1 MSDLREL
8 ITDAAAHAA
17 AGRHD
22 AALAAYRAALELSPG
37 LAEVHYN
44 VGALLYARGDFA
56 DARRSFTAAAHCRPE
71 WIAPPMAIG
80 HVEFRTGNYAAA
92 ERAFESARAID
103 PGSIEALGK
112 LGLALQRRGR
122 ADLAHAHLER
132 ARELAPTD
140 TTAWFAL
147 RTNWLQR
154 GMTEQAVADFLRFER
169 GAPLTAEL
177 VVTGLMFSRLLG
189 DREHEAKYL
198 PLALD
203 WPYRPDQA
211 DLAAV
216 TVARAQY
223 CDLSRDAIRRLYAS
237 YDYLQP
243 RDATVAPATV
253 MTPPPGTP
261 RADGLI
267 HIGYLSADF
276 RAHVMGRLLR
286 DVLAAHDRSRFAVHL
301 YSLTP
306 ADQEDA
312 ISAEFRS
319 CAAGFTQLAGLD
331 DRGAAR
337 AIAADRLDLLVDL
350 MGHSAL
356 SRPGILLGKPA
367 PVIVTHLGYHGCIG
381 LREVD
386 YKMTDAFADLPD
398 AGAYQIEAPLVLD
411 TCVLPVRRVVP
422 APVPIVTRESLGV
435 ADATMVYGV
444 FVGLLKLSPRCLELW
459 RQILKRVPRSVLA
472 FSPLRDEER
481 PLYLRRLAGFG
492 IAEERIVFIPPGKDD
507 AHGRTRYALLDA
519 VLDTLPYTGG
529 DTTAA
534 ALDMGV
540 PVVTRVGE
548 RQAERVSYSLLAHL
562 GVTETVADSDERY
575 VELAC
580 RLAEDRVW
588 RDGIAAAIKAR
599 LPASGLA
606 DAARYTVSLETAY
619 ERAIEARSSG
629 GR

>member
-8 ITDAAAHAA
+8 LDGAATHVA
-17 AGRHD
+17 AGRPD
-22 AALAAYRAALELSPG
+22 AALAAYRAALDLAPG

-44 VGALLYARGDFA
+44 VGALLYAEGELA
-56 DARRSFTAAAHCRPE
+56 EARRSFAAAAQCRPE
-71 WIAPPMAIG
+71 WIAPPMALG
-80 HVEFRTGNYAAA
+80 HAHFRTGNFVEA
-92 ERAFESARAID
+92 EYAFERARAID
-103 PGSIEALGK
+103 PGSIEALGN

-122 ADLAHAHLER
+122 ADLAHAYLER

-154 GMTEQAVADFLRFER
+154 GMTDQAIEDFLRFER
-169 GAPLTAEL
+169 GAPLSAEL
-177 VVTGLMFSRLLG
+177 IVTGLMFSRFLG
-189 DREHEAKYL
+189 ERDREAKYL

-203 WPYRPDQA
+203 WPYRPDQT

-223 CDLSRDAIRRLYAS
+223 CDVSRDAMRRLYAT

-243 RDATVAPATV
+243 RDASAAAASASTDPAPR
-253 MTPPPGTP
+253 

-312 ISAEFRS
+312 ISAEFRAVGS
-319 CAAGFTQLAGLD
+319 GFTQLASLD
-331 DRGAAR
+331 DRAAAR
-337 AIAADRLDLLVDL
+337 AIAAGRLDLLVDL

-367 PVIVTHLGYHGCIG
+367 PVIVSHLGYHGCIG

-386 YKMTDAFADLPD
+386 YKLTDAFADLSD
-398 AGAYQIEAPLVLD
+398 AGAYQIETPLVLD

-422 APVPIVTRESLGV
+422 APVPVATRESLRI
-435 ADATMVYGV
+435 ADSTVVFGV
-444 FVGLLKLSPRCLELW
+444 FVSMLKLSPRCLDLW
-459 RQILKRVPRSVLA
+459 RQILNRVPQAVLA
-472 FSPLRDEER
+472 FSPLRDPER

-492 IAEERIVFIPPGKDD
+492 IPAARVVFIPPGNDD
-507 AHGRTRYALLDA
+507 AQGRTRYALLGA

-548 RQAERVSYSLLAHL
+548 RHAERVSYSLLAHL
-562 GVTETVADSDERY
+562 GVTDTVADSDERY
-575 VELAC
+575 VEIAC
-580 RLAEDRVW
+580 RLADDTAW
-588 RDGIAAAIKAR
+588 RETIAATIKAR
-599 LPASGLA
+599 LPTSGLA
-606 DAARYTVSLETAY
+606 DAARYTVSLESAY
-619 ERAIEARSSG
+619 ERAIAAKMPAG
-629 GR
+629 H

>member
-17 AGRHD
+17 AGRPD

-44 VGALLYARGDFA
+44 IGALLYARGDFA
-56 DARRSFTAAAHCRPE
+56 DARRSFVAAAQCRPE
-71 WIAPPMAIG
+71 WIAPTMAIG
-80 HVEFRTGNYAAA
+80 HVDFRTGDYAAA
-92 ERAFESARAID
+92 ERAFESARVID
-103 PGSIEALGK
+103 PGSIEALGN

-154 GMTEQAVADFLRFER
+154 GMTEQAIADFLRFER

-189 DREHEAKYL
+189 DRDHEAKYL

-223 CDLSRDAIRRLYAS
+223 CDLSRDAIRRLYAT

-243 RDATVAPATV
+243 RDATLAPAAT
-253 MTPPPGTP
+253 TTASAS

-267 HIGYLSADF
+267 HIGYISADF

-306 ADQEDA
+306 TEQEDA
-312 ISAEFRS
+312 ISAEFRAG
-319 CAAGFTQLAGLD
+319 AAGFTQLAALD

-386 YKMTDAFADLPD
+386 YKLTDAFADLPD

-411 TCVLPVRRVVP
+411 TCVLPVRRVAP
-422 APVPIVTRESLGV
+422 APVPVATRESMGLGNS
-435 ADATMVYGV
+435 TMVYGV
-444 FVGLLKLSPRCLELW
+444 FVSLLKLSPRCLELW

-472 FSPLRDEER
+472 FSPLRDDER
-481 PLYLRRLAGFG
+481 ALYLRRLAGFG
-492 IAEERIVFIPPGKDD
+492 IPAERIVFVPPGKDD
-507 AHGRTRYALLDA
+507 AQGRTRYTLVDA

-548 RQAERVSYSLLAHL
+548 RHAERVSYSLLAHL
-562 GVTETVADSDERY
+562 GVTDTVADSDERY

-580 RLAEDRVW
+580 RLADDRAW
-588 RDGIAAAIKAR
+588 RDGIAAAIASR
-599 LPASGLA
+599 LPGSGLA

-619 ERAIEARSSG
+619 ERAIAARSSG

>member
-1 MSDLREL
+1 
-8 ITDAAAHAA
+8 
-17 AGRHD
+17 
-22 AALAAYRAALELSPG
+22 
-37 LAEVHYN
+37 
-44 VGALLYARGDFA
+44 
-56 DARRSFTAAAHCRPE
+56 
-71 WIAPPMAIG
+71 MAIG
-80 HVEFRTGNYAAA
+80 HVDFRTGDYAAA

-103 PGSIEALGK
+103 PGSIEALGN
-112 LGLALQRRGR
+112 LGLTLQRRGR

-154 GMTEQAVADFLRFER
+154 GMTEQAIADFLRFER

-189 DREHEAKYL
+189 DRDHEAKYL

-203 WPYRPDQA
+203 WPYRSDQA

-223 CDLSRDAIRRLYAS
+223 CDLSRDAMRRLYAS
-237 YDYLQP
+237 YDYLQV
-243 RDATVAPATV
+243 RDATVAPATA
-253 MTPPPGTP
+253 TTAPDGRS

-267 HIGYLSADF
+267 HVGYISADF

-286 DVLAAHDRSRFAVHL
+286 DVLAAHDRSRFAIHL

-306 ADQEDA
+306 TEQEDA
-312 ISAEFRS
+312 ISAEFR
-319 CAAGFTQLAGLD
+319 AGAQLAALD
-331 DRGAAR
+331 DRAAAR

-386 YKMTDAFADLPD
+386 YKLTDAFADLPD

-411 TCVLPVRRVVP
+411 TCVLPVRRVAP
-422 APVPIVTRESLGV
+422 APAPIATRESMGL
-435 ADATMVYGV
+435 ADSTMVYGV
-444 FVGLLKLSPRCLELW
+444 FVSLLKLSPRCLELW
-459 RQILKRVPRSVLA
+459 RQVLKRVPRSVLA
-472 FSPLRDEER
+472 FSPLRDDER

-492 IAEERIVFIPPGKDD
+492 IPAERIIFIPPGKDD
-507 AHGRTRYALLDA
+507 AQGRTRYALLDA

-548 RQAERVSYSLLAHL
+548 RHAERVSYSLLAHL
-562 GVTETVADSDERY
+562 GVTDTVADSDDRY
-575 VELAC
+575 VEIAC
-580 RLAEDRVW
+580 RLADDRAW
-588 RDGIAAAIKAR
+588 RDGISAAITAR
-599 LPASGLA
+599 LPGSGLA

-619 ERAIEARSSG
+619 ERAIATRSPG

>member
-1 MSDLREL
+1 MSGLREL
-8 ITDAAAHAA
+8 LDGAAAHAA
-17 AGRHD
+17 AGRPD
-22 AALAAYRAALELSPG
+22 AALAAYRAALAISPG

-44 VGALLYARGDFA
+44 VGALLYAQGDLVE
-56 DARRSFTAAAHCRPE
+56 ARRSFAAAAQSRPE
-71 WIAPPMAIG
+71 WIAPPMALG
-80 HVEFRTGNYAAA
+80 HVHFRAGHYADA
-92 ERAFESARAID
+92 ERAFERARAID
-103 PGSIEALGK
+103 PGSIEALGN

-122 ADLAHAHLER
+122 ADLAHEFLER
-132 ARELAPTD
+132 ARERAPTD

-147 RTNWLQR
+147 RSNWLQR
-154 GMTEQAVADFLRFER
+154 GMTDQAIDDFLRFER
-169 GAPLTAEL
+169 GAPLSAEL
-177 VVTGLMFSRLLG
+177 VVTGLMFSRFLG
-189 DREHEAKYL
+189 EREHEAKYL

-223 CDLSRDAIRRLYAS
+223 CDVSRDAIRRLYAT

-243 RDATVAPATV
+243 RDPSVAAATNANADRAPR
-253 MTPPPGTP
+253 

-267 HIGYLSADF
+267 HLGYLSADF

-306 ADQEDA
+306 ADEEDA
-312 ISAEFRS
+312 ISAEFRAGS
-319 CAAGFTQLAGLD
+319 AGFTQLASLD
-331 DRGAAR
+331 DRAAAR
-337 AIAADRLDLLVDL
+337 IIAADRLDVLVDL

-367 PVIVTHLGYHGCIG
+367 SVIITHLGYHGCIG

-386 YKMTDAFADLPD
+386 YKLTDAFADLSD

-411 TCVLPVRRVVP
+411 TCVLPVRRVAPAAVP
-422 APVPIVTRESLGV
+422 VATREGLRID
-435 ADATMVYGV
+435 DAAIVYGV
-444 FVGLLKLSPRCLELW
+444 FVSLLKLSPRCLELW
-459 RQILKRVPRSVLA
+459 RQILNRVPQAILA
-472 FSPLRDEER
+472 FSPLRDVEL

-492 IAEERIVFIPPGKDD
+492 IPAERIVFIPPGHDD
-507 AHGRTRYALLDA
+507 AQGRTRYALLDA

-548 RQAERVSYSLLAHL
+548 RHAERIGYSLLAHL

-575 VELAC
+575 VEIAC
-580 RLAEDRVW
+580 RLASDRAW
-588 RDGIAAAIKAR
+588 RESIAAAIKSR
-599 LPASGLA
+599 LPTSGLA

-619 ERAIEARSSG
+619 ERAIAAGMPSG
-629 GR
+629 R

>member
-8 ITDAAAHAA
+8 LAGAAAHVA
-17 AGRHD
+17 AGRGD

-44 VGALLYARGDFA
+44 VGALLYAQGDLVE
-56 DARRSFTAAAHCRPE
+56 ARRSFTAAAQARPE
-71 WIAPPMAIG
+71 WIAPPMALG
-80 HVEFRTGNYAAA
+80 HVHIRSGNYGEAQ
-92 ERAFESARAID
+92 RAFERARAID
-103 PGSIEALGK
+103 PGSIEALGN
-112 LGLALQRRGR
+112 LGLALQRGGR

-154 GMTEQAVADFLRFER
+154 GMPDQALEDFLRFER
-169 GAPLTAEL
+169 GAPLSAEL

-243 RDATVAPATV
+243 RDAGAVAPTAT
-253 MTPPPGTP
+253 TQPGP
-261 RADGLI
+261 RRADGLI

-306 ADQEDA
+306 AEQEDA

-319 CAAGFTQLAGLD
+319 GAIGFSQLSALD
-331 DRGAAR
+331 DRSAAR

-350 MGHSAL
+350 MGHSAFA
-356 SRPGILLGKPA
+356 RPGILLGKPA
-367 PVIVTHLGYHGCIG
+367 PVIVTHLGYHGCVG

-386 YKMTDAFADLPD
+386 YKLTDAFADLSD
-398 AGAYQIEAPLVLD
+398 AGAYQIETPLVLD
-411 TCVLPVRRVVP
+411 TCVLPVRRVAP
-422 APVPIVTRESLGV
+422 APVPIATRASLGI
-435 ADATMVYGV
+435 ADTAIVYGV
-444 FVGLLKLSPRCLELW
+444 FVSLLKLSPRCLELW
-459 RQILKRVPRSVLA
+459 RQILNRVPQAVLA
-472 FSPLRDEER
+472 FSPLREVER

-492 IAEERIVFIPPGKDD
+492 IPAERIVFIPPGQDD
-507 AHGRTRYALLDA
+507 TQGRTRYALLDA

-548 RQAERVSYSLLAHL
+548 RHAERVSYSLLAHL

-575 VELAC
+575 VEIAC
-580 RLAEDRVW
+580 RLASDHAW
-588 RDGIAAAIKAR
+588 RKAIAVAITTR
-599 LPASGLA
+599 LPICGLA
-606 DAARYTVSLETAY
+606 DSARYTLSLETAY
-619 ERAIEARSSG
+619 ERAIGARTPAG
-629 GR
+629 H